1 MGETA
6 ARQTLTHRLDPDQF
20 STLVDLLAA
29 RTLPAGLVVT
39 AAAGTTRNPYDIG
52 LEPWS
57 FHDPAQKCDVVA
69 YIDDRNQ
76 VRHVPVSRSSEVPKA
91 WRRVWLEDRR

>member
-1 MGETA
+1 MGEKQRIEIIFGEGA
-6 ARQTLTHRLDPDQF
+6 AEA
-20 STLVDLLAA
+20 LAKA
-29 RTLPAGLVVT
+29 LRELATPPA
-39 AAAGTTRNPYDIG
+39 APEAAGTSRNPYDIG

-57 FHDPAQKCDVVA
+57 FHDPSQKCDVVA

-91 WRRVWLEDRR
+91 WRRVWLEDRT

>member
-1 MGETA
+1 MGEKQRIEITFGEGA
-6 ARQTLTHRLDPDQF
+6 DE
-20 STLVDLLAA
+20 VLAKA
-29 RTLPAGLVVT
+29 LAGLLTTQPTIVVT
-39 AAAGTTRNPYDIG
+39 DAPQPASRNPYDIG
-52 LEPWS
+52 LEPWA

-76 VRHVPVSRSSEVPKA
+76 VRHVPASRSSEVPKA

>member
-1 MGETA
+1 MGEIQRHVHSLSAETLREIDGIVSRVIEAYAPSPADATA
-6 ARQTLTHRLDPDQF
+6 APT
-20 STLVDLLAA
+20 S
-29 RTLPAGLVVT
+29 
-39 AAAGTTRNPYDIG
+39 RNPYDIG
-52 LEPWS
+52 LEPWA
-57 FHDPAQKCDVVA
+57 FHDPKQKCDVVA

>member
-29 RTLPAGLVVT
+29 KPLPAT
-39 AAAGTTRNPYDIG
+39 PEAAAGTSRNPHDIG

>member
-1 MGETA
+1 MGETPT
-6 ARQTLTHRLDPDQF
+6 RQTLTHRLDPDQF
-20 STLVDLLAA
+20 ATLVGLLAA
-29 RTLPAGLVVT
+29 PPAGLVAV

-57 FHDPAQKCDVVA
+57 FHDPGQKCDVVA